1 MHDLRDVFWFNGVIR
16 EAVFKVKCTNTSEV
30 GGVDIF
36 NMKIAGLCKGE
47 CAVGILMVSVGV
59 NIDTTTS
66 KPGDTINVK
75 VGMLG
80 TFLIGEVLPKSV
92 NEPTNRASGFVEVNN
107 MVRNRKIGVSFI
119 FGRSAI

>member
-1 MHDLRDVFWFNGVIR
+1 MRDVFWFNGVIR

>member
-1 MHDLRDVFWFNGVIR
+1 
-16 EAVFKVKCTNTSEV
+16 
-30 GGVDIF
+30 
-36 NMKIAGLCKGE
+36 MKIAGLCKGE

-80 TFLIGEVLPKSV
+80 TFLIGEVLPKVLMSQL
-92 NEPTNRASGFVEVNN
+92 TGRADLS
-107 MVRNRKIGVSFI
+107 R
-119 FGRSAI
+119 